1 MCESNSLS
9 RKTRGRRVQGA
20 VLPPWHSTPL
30 RSTKHTTFCPV
41 RACRR
46 AHSTAHHARF
56 YYYLWTVLFASTP
69 THQSK
74 PIAHAPCSGLVQYI
88 FSSPARLRSRF
99 PSAHAWCR
107 HAADLKML
115 CILWRRALCGT
126 RDTALAMDARER
138 SPTPHN
144 SYQRVRRNCISATSS
159 FQCFGG
165 TAPRTSQVASAFAF
179 ISRSTSA

>member
-20 VLPPWHSTPL
+20 VLPLGIQIPL

-56 YYYLWTVLFASTP
+56 YYYLRTVLFASTP

-99 PSAHAWCR
+99 PSAYAWCR

-115 CILWRRALCGT
+115 CIMRSGWLC
-126 RDTALAMDARER
+126 
-138 SPTPHN
+138 
-144 SYQRVRRNCISATSS
+144 RVASISACQSEHFS
-159 FQCFGG
+159 WI
-165 TAPRTSQVASAFAF
+165 TAHK
-179 ISRSTSA
+179 IS